1 MRVAI
6 NLICEPPQKTFPEF
20 KERKEMRL
28 FSFALLALLF
38 LSTVVLAFEIRPV
51 SSWTGTVHIRADG
64 SVDPYDAPIGH
75 DRRTLPIR
83 LAIAS
88 LDRLL

>member
-1 MRVAI
+1 M
-6 NLICEPPQKTFPEF
+6 Q
-20 KERKEMRL
+20 L
-28 FSFALLALLF
+28 FSFASSALLF

-51 SSWTGTVHIRADG
+51 SSWTGIVYIRADG

-75 DRRTLPIR
+75 DRRTLPTR
-83 LAIAS
+83 LARTP